1 MEHQQFKKRRSSGV
15 SIINIQNS
23 NSKVILEQIP
33 VLSIVI
39 SVLVVLSLKI
49 MMISALLVPALSVIW
64 LILLFHLSVIA
75 EWVSHVIISLFIKN
89 FNLKRKKRK
98 FLFLSLDLKYYSF
111 MAVVLKVWAA
121 TQTWIA
127 KT

>member
-23 NSKVILEQIP
+23 NAKVILEQIP

-49 MMISALLVPALSVIW
+49 MVISALLVPALSVIW

-75 EWVSHVIISLFIKN
+75 DWVSHVIISLFIKN

-121 TQTWIA
+121 TQTWVA